1 MLKSR
6 RGIIKTG
13 CRNIVPDYISLLKAL
28 PLGFA
33 AGIFSGAF
41 GVGGGV
47 LSTPLLIMFMGIE
60 PHVAVGTTLSMI
72 IPTAVSGAFTY
83 AKKNLY
89 STQLAVASGAPAILC
104 TVASSFL
111 EKDISGTVLIFCLS
125 FLMFAVGLDF
135 ALGIGKKL
143 RRSGESIDPEAKPK
157 LTRAEIGRATIIGGI
172 AGFLSGFLGI
182 GGGFILIPLYC
193 YLFHTP
199 IKMAFGTS
207 LLVVATV
214 SLPGAI
220 IHAYNQHVDFM
231 VALALLFGSIPGAKI
246 GSHFST
252 KANDDHLRITF
263 GVILV
268 VLSVLFLFPHLQE
281 VLP

>member
-1 MLKSR
+1 
-6 RGIIKTG
+6 
-13 CRNIVPDYISLLKAL
+13 VPDYISLLKVL

-47 LSTPLLIMFMGIE
+47 LSTPLLIMFMGME
-60 PHVAVGTTLSMI
+60 PHVAVGTTLTMI
-72 IPTAVSGAFTY
+72 IPTAVSGAFAY
-83 AKKNLY
+83 AKKKLY
-89 STQLAVASGAPAILC
+89 STQLAIASGAPAVVC
-104 TVASSFL
+104 TVVSSLL
-111 EKDISGTVLIFCLS
+111 EKDISGAILIFCLA
-125 FLMFAVGLDF
+125 FLMFAVGIDF
-135 ALGIGKKL
+135 ALGIGRKL
-143 RRSGESIDPEAKPK
+143 RKTDETIESDQAPK
-157 LTRAEIGRATIIGGI
+157 LTRAEVGCATIIGGI

-193 YLFHTP
+193 YLFRTP
-199 IKMAFGTS
+199 IKVAFGTS

-220 IHAYNQHVDFM
+220 IHAVNNHVDFLAA
-231 VALALLFGSIPGAKI
+231 VALLGGSIPGAKI

-252 KANDDHLRITF
+252 KANDDHLRVTF

-268 VLSVLFLFPHLQE
+268 LLSLLFVFPHMKE